1 MAPNGLIL
9 GDILA
14 REMHG
19 LDKTVRDQTTAVWLL
34 AGSICPVSRRWFWQT
49 THCRVVELVNSV
61 LQTACAAFNIGVN
74 TTPSGLSD

>member
-19 LDKTVRDQTTAVWLL
+19 LDKTVRDQTTAVWTL
-34 AGSICPVSRRWFWQT
+34 AGSISPVSGRWFRRL
-49 THCRVVELVNSV
+49 THCRALELVNSV
-61 LQTACAAFNIGVN
+61 L
-74 TTPSGLSD
+74 